1 MTVMSFGWKD
11 LPAADADQ
19 LAGNGGCHSLAGA
32 IRGNKTMTLKE
43 LLVGFGTRV
52 RSIWMIGLHAFAKR
66 ETRMYP
72 EEPVYLPPRYRGRIV
87 LTRDPDGEERCVAC
101 NLCAVACPVGCI
113 SLQKAETKDGRWYPE
128 FFRINFSRCI
138 FCGLCEEA
146 CPTTAIQ
153 LTPDFE
159 MGNTS
164 AVIWFTRKRIC

>member
-1 MTVMSFGWKD
+1 
-11 LPAADADQ
+11 
-19 LAGNGGCHSLAGA
+19 
-32 IRGNKTMTLKE
+32 MTLKE
-43 LLVGFGTRV
+43 LLVGFGTQV

-87 LTRDPDGEERCVAC
+87 
-101 NLCAVACPVGCI
+101 
-113 SLQKAETKDGRWYPE
+113 
-128 FFRINFSRCI
+128 RINFSRCI

-159 MGNTS
+159 MGEY
-164 AVIWFTRKRIC
+164 KRQDLVYEKEDLLISGPGKYPEYNFYRMAGMAIDGKDKGEAENEAKPIDVKSLLP